1 MKGAPECVRVETGR
15 IRGMDEGYEDWD
27 GKSEPWGYMHLRC
40 FYLSVGDPRAVEA
53 MVETSPPS

>member
-1 MKGAPECVRVETGR
+1 
-15 IRGMDEGYEDWD
+15 MDEGYEDWD